1 MPSIDGRCSELQ
13 EIRRRK
19 VSIVDLRARLPR
31 VTRALALSIGV
42 AGLLFVGISYYK
54 LRNNVPFRM
63 FGQNPELSRTV
74 TSVVE
79 GYERREMDGDRLSLL
94 VRAARDITF
103 ADGHHELEDVQLES
117 YPEGS
122 DKPNQVKARRAVFDQ
137 EKGRVV
143 FTGDVN
149 IETRDGLVAKTESV
163 SYDIKSETA
172 DTASLLN
179 FTRANLT
186 GQSTGATVDA
196 RNKTLVLRGAVEVTV
211 NPEAKADNA
220 PSAKGNRAR
229 PVTIRAARATYDE
242 KSLHLAFMG
251 GATAEQGPDIMSGD
265 VISAHLNEK
274 RRLQKI
280 EARGNSYLRSMTE
293 GRAAEAHARDMDFF
307 MDADQQLT
315 QAIGLGDVSAR
326 SLDADSEAQLKGA
339 SKLTVNF
346 EAQAERSLLKEMR
359 SEGRSVLTLAA
370 PKSRANDPKAANKR
384 LTADAVNLY
393 WRSKGKDLE
402 RAEAIGNAE
411 LFIEPVQSTPAADRK
426 TLTAE
431 RFDGD
436 FYETGNLARTFT
448 ATGGVKAVFD
458 PAQPSERRAQRNL
471 TSQKMVAAFV
481 RETQDVNQVDASGD
495 AKFNEQDRNGRAA
508 SMSYTASDETIRM
521 RGGEPTVW
529 DSRAR
534 TKASEIDSD
543 TRNDISYS
551 RGKTA
556 TTYYSQ
562 EQTGGATPFSKVKS
576 PVYIVSDRA
585 EFRHTEGIAVYIGN
599 ARAWQDDNF
608 VRGDQITLYR
618 ENKRM
623 ESRGNV
629 QSAIYQVRRKEQ
641 DGSRS
646 VVPVFATS
654 DSMWYSD
661 TDRIVHYEGNV
672 DVKQGTDRITSGVT
686 DVYLLKETNELE
698 KSVAQRDVVLTQP
711 GRRGTGDWAQYTATD
726 ETVVLKG
733 GPARVEDT
741 ENGSTEGGRLTVYLR
756 ESRVVVD
763 TSNGAQST
771 GRVRSKHPIKKQ

>member
-1 MPSIDGRCSELQ
+1 MQ
-13 EIRRRK
+13 EIRRRR

-31 VTRALALSIGV
+31 VTRAVALSIGV

-103 ADGHHELEDVQLES
+103 ADGHHELEEVQLES
-117 YPEGS
+117 YPPGS
-122 DKPNQVKARRAVFDQ
+122 DKPNQVKAHRAIFDQ

-149 IETRDGLVAKTESV
+149 IETRDGLQAKTEMV
-163 SYDIKSETA
+163 TYDLKSETA
-172 DTASLLN
+172 ETAVLLN
-179 FTRANLT
+179 FTRENMT
-186 GQSTGATVDA
+186 GRSTGATVDA
-196 RNKTLVLRGAVEVTV
+196 KNKSLLLRSAVEITV
-211 NPEAKADNA
+211 NPEAKPDAQ
-220 PSAKGNRAR
+220 PAKGNRAK
-229 PVTIRAARATYDE
+229 PLTIRAARGTYDE

-251 GATAEQGPDIMSGD
+251 GATAEQGTDVMSGD
-265 VISAHLNEK
+265 VLSANLNEK
-274 RRLQKI
+274 RRVQKI
-280 EARGNSYLRSMTE
+280 EARGNSYLRSMSE

-307 MDADQQLT
+307 LDADQQLQ
-315 QAIGLGDVSAR
+315 QAIGTGDVNAR
-326 SLDADSEAQLKGA
+326 TLDADSEAQLTGA
-339 SKLTVNF
+339 SRLTVNF
-346 EAQAERSLLKEMR
+346 ESQSERSALKEMR
-359 SEGRSVLTLAA
+359 TEGRTVLNLAA
-370 PKSRANDPKAANKR
+370 PKSRANDPRAASKK
-384 LTADAVNLY
+384 LTADAVNLF

-411 LFIEPVQSTPAADRK
+411 LIIEPVQKTAAADRK
-426 TLTAE
+426 TLTAP

-436 FYETGNLARTFT
+436 FYEAGNLARSFT

-458 PAQPSERRAQRNL
+458 PLQPTQDRAQRTL
-471 TSQKMVAAFV
+471 TAQKMTSSFV
-481 RETQDVNQVDASGD
+481 RETQDVSQVDATGD
-495 AKFNEQDRNGRAA
+495 AKFNEQDRNGRAG
-508 SMSYTASDETIRM
+508 SMTYIASDETIRL
-521 RGGEPTVW
+521 RGDEPTVW

-534 TKASEIDSD
+534 TKAVEIDSD

-585 EFRHTEGIAVYIGN
+585 EFRHTTGVAIYTGN

-608 VRGDQITLYR
+608 VRGDTLTLYR

-623 ESRGNV
+623 EAQGNV
-629 QSAIYQVRRKEQ
+629 QSALYQVRRKEQ
-641 DGSRS
+641 DGSRT

-654 DSMWYSD
+654 ERMWYSD
-661 TDRIVHYEGNV
+661 ADRLVHYEGNV
-672 DVKQGTDRITSGVT
+672 DVKQGTDRITSAST
-686 DVYLLKETNELE
+686 DVYLLKETNDVE
-698 KSVAQRDVVLTQP
+698 KSIAQRNVVLTQP
-711 GRRGTGDWAQYTATD
+711 GRRGTGDWAQYTAAD
-726 ETVVLKG
+726 ETMVLKG
-733 GPARVEDT
+733 NPARVEDA
-741 ENGSTEGGRLTVYLR
+741 ENGSNEGGRLTVFLR
-756 ESRVVVD
+756 DSRVITD
-763 TSNGAQST
+763 DANGPQST
-771 GRVRSKHPIKKQ
+771 GRIRSKHPIKKQ

>member
-1 MPSIDGRCSELQ
+1 
-13 EIRRRK
+13 
-19 VSIVDLRARLPR
+19 
-31 VTRALALSIGV
+31 VTRALALAIGV
-42 AGLLFVGISYYK
+42 AGVLFVGISYYK

-63 FGQNPELSRTV
+63 FGQNPELSKTV

-103 ADGHHELEDVQLES
+103 ADGHHELEEVQLES
-117 YPEGS
+117 YPAGS
-122 DKPNQVKARRAVFDQ
+122 DKPNQVKARRAIFDR
-137 EKGRVV
+137 EKGSVV

-149 IETRDGLVAKTESV
+149 IETRDGLIAKTEAV
-163 SYDIKSETA
+163 TYDIKSETA

-179 FTRANLT
+179 FTRDNLT
-186 GQSTGATVDA
+186 GRSMGASVDA
-196 RNKTLVLRGAVEVTV
+196 KNKTLLLRAAVEVTV
-211 NPEAKADNA
+211 NPEAKADA
-220 PSAKGNRAR
+220 PPAKGSRAR
-229 PVTIRAARATYDE
+229 PVTIRAARSTYDE
-242 KSLHLAFMG
+242 KTLHLAFMG
-251 GATAEQGPDIMSGD
+251 GATAEQGQDIMSGD
-265 VISAHLNEK
+265 VISARLNDK
-274 RRLQKI
+274 KRLQKI
-280 EARGNSYLRSMTE
+280 EARGNSYLRTMTE

-307 MDADQQLT
+307 LDNDQQLT
-315 QAIGLGDVSAR
+315 QAVGLGDVRAR
-326 SLDADSEAQLKGA
+326 SLEADSEAQLSG
-339 SKLTVNF
+339 STKLTVNF
-346 EAQAERSLLKEMR
+346 EAQGDRSLLKEMR
-359 SEGRSVLTLAA
+359 AEGRSVLTLAA
-370 PKSRANDPKAANKR
+370 PKSRASDPKAASKR

-393 WRSKGKDLE
+393 WRTKGKDLE

-411 LFIEPVQSTPAADRK
+411 LFIEPVQPSPAADRK
-426 TLTAE
+426 TLTAP

-436 FYETGNLARTFT
+436 FYEAGNLVRNFT

-458 PAQPSERRAQRNL
+458 PVQPSENRAQRTL
-471 TSQKMVAAFV
+471 TAQKMVAAFV
-481 RETQDVNQVDASGD
+481 RETQDVNQVDAQGD

-508 SMSYTASDETIRM
+508 NMIYTAADETIRM

-529 DSRAR
+529 DSKAR
-534 TKASEIDSD
+534 TKALEIDAD

-585 EFRHTEGIAVYIGN
+585 EFRHATGVGIYMGN

-623 ESRGNV
+623 ESQGNV
-629 QSAIYQVRRKEQ
+629 QSALYQVRRKEQ
-641 DGSRS
+641 DGSRTP
-646 VVPVFATS
+646 VPVFATS
-654 DSMWYSD
+654 DRMWYSD
-661 TDRIVHYEGNV
+661 ADRVVHYEGNV
-672 DVKQGTDRITSGVT
+672 DVKQGTDRITSAVT
-686 DVYLLKETNELE
+686 DVYLLKQTNDVE

-711 GRRGTGDWAQYTATD
+711 GRRGTGDWAQYTAAD

-733 GPARVEDT
+733 GPARVEDA

-756 ESRVVVD
+756 ESRVIAD
-763 TSNGAQST
+763 TSNGTQST

>member
-1 MPSIDGRCSELQ
+1 MQ
-13 EIRRRK
+13 EIRRRR

-31 VTRALALSIGV
+31 VTRAVALAIGV
-42 AGLLFVGISYYK
+42 AGVLFVGISYYK

-103 ADGHHELEDVQLES
+103 ADGHHELEEVQLES

-122 DKPNQVKARRAVFDQ
+122 DKPNQVKAQRAIFDQ

-149 IETRDGLVAKTESV
+149 IETRDGLVAKTETV
-163 SYDIKSETA
+163 TYDIKSESAETS
-172 DTASLLN
+172 SLLN

-186 GQSTGATVDA
+186 GHSTGATVDA
-196 RNKTLVLRGAVEVTV
+196 RNKTLLLRSAVEITV
-211 NPEAKADNA
+211 NPEAKADA
-220 PSAKGNRAR
+220 PPAKGNRAK
-229 PVTIRAARATYDE
+229 PITIRAARGSYDE

-251 GATAEQGPDIMSGD
+251 GATAEQGQDIMSGD
-265 VISAHLNEK
+265 LLSANLNDK

-293 GRAAEAHARDMDFF
+293 GRAAEANARDMDFF
-307 MDADQQLT
+307 LDGDQQLQ
-315 QAIGLGDVSAR
+315 QAIGTGDVRAR
-326 SLDADSEAQLKGA
+326 TLDADSEAQLKG
-339 SKLTVNF
+339 STKLTVNF
-346 EAQAERSLLKEMR
+346 ESQTERSLLKEMR
-359 SEGRSVLTLAA
+359 AEGRSVLTMAA
-370 PKSRANDPKAANKR
+370 PKSRANDPRAANKR
-384 LTADAVNLY
+384 LTADAVNLF

-411 LFIEPVQSTPAADRK
+411 LFIEPVQSTPTSDRK
-426 TLTAE
+426 TLTAP

-436 FYETGNLARTFT
+436 FYEAGNLARNFT
-448 ATGGVKAVFD
+448 ATGGVRAVLD
-458 PAQPSERRAQRNL
+458 PVQPTQDRVQRTL
-471 TSQKMVAAFV
+471 TSQKMITSFV
-481 RETQDVNQVDASGD
+481 RETQDVNQVDAQGD

-508 SMSYTASDETIRM
+508 NMTYTATDETIRM

-534 TKASEIDSD
+534 TKALEIDSD
-543 TRNDISYS
+543 TRSDISYS

-585 EFRHTEGIAVYIGN
+585 EFRHTTGVAIYTGN

-608 VRGDQITLYR
+608 VRADSLTLYR
-618 ENKRM
+618 DNKRM
-623 ESRGNV
+623 EGNGNV
-629 QSAIYQVRRKEQ
+629 QSALYQVKRKEQ
-641 DGSRS
+641 DGSRTT
-646 VVPVFATS
+646 VPVFATS
-654 DSMWYSD
+654 ERMWYSNA
-661 TDRIVHYEGNV
+661 DRLVHYEGNV
-672 DVKQGTDRITSGVT
+672 DVKQGTDRITSAAT
-686 DVYLLKETNELE
+686 DVYLLKETNDVE
-698 KSVAQRDVVLTQP
+698 KSVAQRNVILTQP
-711 GRRGTGDWAQYTATD
+711 GRRGTGDWAQYTAAD

-733 GPARVEDT
+733 TPARVEDA
-741 ENGSTEGGRLTVYLR
+741 ENGSNEGGRLTVYLR
-756 ESRVVVD
+756 DSRVVTD
-763 TSNGAQST
+763 DANGPQST

>member
-1 MPSIDGRCSELQ
+1 
-13 EIRRRK
+13 
-19 VSIVDLRARLPR
+19 
-31 VTRALALSIGV
+31 
-42 AGLLFVGISYYK
+42 
-54 LRNNVPFRM
+54 
-63 FGQNPELSRTV
+63 
-74 TSVVE
+74 
-79 GYERREMDGDRLSLL
+79 
-94 VRAARDITF
+94 
-103 ADGHHELEDVQLES
+103 
-117 YPEGS
+117 
-122 DKPNQVKARRAVFDQ
+122 
-137 EKGRVV
+137 
-143 FTGDVN
+143 
-149 IETRDGLVAKTESV
+149 
-163 SYDIKSETA
+163 
-172 DTASLLN
+172 
-179 FTRANLT
+179 
-186 GQSTGATVDA
+186 
-196 RNKTLVLRGAVEVTV
+196 VEVTV
-211 NPEAKADNA
+211 NPEVKADAA
-220 PSAKGNRAR
+220 PATGSRAR

-265 VISAHLNEK
+265 VISAKLNDK

-280 EARGNSYLRSMTE
+280 EARGNSYLRSMTA

-307 MDADQQLT
+307 LDADQQLT
-315 QAIGLGDVSAR
+315 QAVGVADVSAR
-326 SLDADSEAQLKGA
+326 SIDADSEAQLNGA
-339 SKLTVNF
+339 TKLTVNF

-359 SEGRSVLTLAA
+359 AEGRSVLTLAA

-393 WRSKGKDLE
+393 WRTKGKDLE

-411 LFIEPVQSTPAADRK
+411 LFIEPVQSAPSADRK
-426 TLTAE
+426 TMTAA

-448 ATGGVKAVFD
+448 ATGGVKAVLD
-458 PAQPSERRAQRNL
+458 PVQATGNRAQRTL
-471 TSQKMVAAFV
+471 TAQKMVAAFV

-508 SMSYTASDETIRM
+508 NMSYTASDETVRM
-521 RGGEPTVW
+521 RGDEPTVW

-534 TKASEIDSD
+534 TKALEIDSD

-585 EFRHTEGIAVYIGN
+585 EFRHTTGVAIYMGN

-608 VRGDQITLYR
+608 VRGDTLTLYR

-623 ESRGNV
+623 ESQGNV
-629 QSAIYQVRRKEQ
+629 QSALYQVRRKEQ
-641 DGSRS
+641 DGNRS
-646 VVPVFATS
+646 AVPVFATS
-654 DSMWYSD
+654 DRMWYSD
-661 TDRIVHYEGNV
+661 TDRVVHYEGNV
-672 DVKQGTDRITSGVT
+672 DVKQGTDRITSWVT
-686 DVYLLKETNELE
+686 DVYLLKDTNDVE

-711 GRRGTGDWAQYTATD
+711 GRRGTGDWAQYTAAD

-733 GPARVEDT
+733 GPARVEDA

-756 ESRVVVD
+756 ESRVQVD
-763 TSNGAQST
+763 ASNGAQST